1 MINLGNIL
9 VTGGAGYI
17 GSEVAARLIDRGDN
31 VIIVDNLSTG
41 DVRRVPASA
50 IFFKA
55 DFCDFEVISKIFT
68 DFRISSILHFAAL
81 KQARESAHY
90 PELYWRNNVQDL
102 VRFLDIVKGYE
113 FQNLIL
119 SSSCSVYGNSGIV
132 NSTTPLKPVSPYG
145 WTKLVSEQ
153 VCADFAAKFSW
164 NFVALRYFNVIGAS
178 SRPFAGDYSSNCL
191 LPTLFRRHIAEED
204 FLILG
209 RDFPTP
215 DGTAIR
221 DYIDVRDVAGAHITA
236 LEMSESGFFGTL
248 NVSSGKPSSVAEI
261 LEKFSEVSTE
271 MLRISIGEVNLADPA
286 EVWGEPSLELLSAGW
301 TAKMRIEDTILDHWN
316 SFQRYS
322 YM

>member
-1 MINLGNIL
+1 LANIL

-17 GSEVAARLIDRGDN
+17 GSEVAAQLIDRGDN

-41 DVRRVPASA
+41 DVRRIPALA

-55 DFCDFEVISKIFT
+55 DFCDFKVISEIFGA
-68 DFRISSILHFAAL
+68 FKISSVLHFAAL
-81 KQARESAHY
+81 KQARESAKY

-102 VRFLDIVKGYE
+102 VRFLDIVKEHE

-132 NSTTPLKPVSPYG
+132 HATTPLKPVSTYG

-153 VCADFAAKFSW
+153 VCADFAIKFSW

-178 SRPFAGDYSSNCL
+178 SRPFAGDYSSNCI
-191 LPTLFRRHIAEED
+191 LPTLFRRHIAGED
-204 FLILG
+204 FFILG

-221 DYIDVRDVAGAHITA
+221 DYIDVRDVARAHITA
-236 LEMSESGFFGTL
+236 LEVSESGVFGPL
-248 NVSSGKPSSVAEI
+248 NVSSGKPSSVTEI
-261 LEKFSEVSTE
+261 LEKFSEVSYET
-271 MLRISIGEVNLADPA
+271 LKISLGEVNLADPA
-286 EVWGEPSLELLSAGW
+286 EVWGAPSLELLSAGW
-301 TAKMRIEDTILDHWN
+301 TAKIRIEDTILDHWR
-316 SFQRYS
+316 SFQRYF
-322 YM
+322 

>member
-1 MINLGNIL
+1 LANIL
-9 VTGGAGYI
+9 ITGGAGYI
-17 GSEVAARLIDRGDN
+17 GSEVAAQLIDRGDT
-31 VIIVDNLSTG
+31 VIIIDNLSTG
-41 DVRRVPASA
+41 DVKRIPASA
-50 IFFKA
+50 IFFEA
-55 DFCDFEVISKIFT
+55 DFCDFEVISKIFST
-68 DFRISSILHFAAL
+68 FRISSILHFAAL

-102 VRFLDIVKGYE
+102 LGFLVIVKEYE

-153 VCADFAAKFSW
+153 VCTDFAVKFSW

-178 SRPFAGDYSSNCL
+178 RRPFAGDYSSNCL
-191 LPTLFRRHIAEED
+191 LPTLFRRHIAKED

-221 DYIDVRDVAGAHITA
+221 DYIDVRDVACAHITA
-236 LEMSESGFFGTL
+236 LEMSESGFFGPL
-248 NVSSGKPSSVAEI
+248 NVSSGKPSSVTEI

-271 MLRISIGEVNLADPA
+271 TLRISTGEVNLADPA
-286 EVWGEPSLELLSAGW
+286 EVWGEPSPELSSAGW
-301 TAKMRIEDTILDHWN
+301 TAKMSTEETILDHWN
-316 SFQRYS
+316 SFQKYFQK
-322 YM
+322 

>member
-1 MINLGNIL
+1 MANIL

-17 GSEVAARLIDRGDN
+17 GSEVAAQLIERGDN

-41 DVRRVPASA
+41 DVRRVPPSA
-50 IFFKA
+50 VFFEA
-55 DFCDFEVISKIFT
+55 NFCDFEVISKIFAT
-68 DFRISSILHFAAL
+68 FRISSVLHFAAL
-81 KQARESAHY
+81 KQARESAHN

-102 VRFLDIVKGYE
+102 VAFLGIVKDHE

-132 NSTTPLKPVSPYG
+132 NSTTPLKPVSTYG

-153 VCADFAAKFSW
+153 VCVDFAVKFSW

-191 LPTLFRRHIAEED
+191 LPTLFRQHNAEED

-209 RDFPTP
+209 SDFLTP

-221 DYIDVRDVAGAHITA
+221 DYIDVRDVASAHITA
-236 LEMSESGFFGTL
+236 LEMSESGFFGPL

-261 LEKFSEVSTE
+261 LKKFSEVSSE
-271 MLRISIGEVNLADPA
+271 LLRVSIGEVNLADPA
-286 EVWGEPSLELLSAGW
+286 EVWGEPSPELLLAGW
-301 TAKMRIEDTILDHWN
+301 SAKMSAEDTILDHWN
-316 SFQRYS
+316 SFQRYF
-322 YM
+322 